1 MAEGP
6 KGSVDSGDPPPADF
20 VASLS
25 DAERLLLAIREELY
39 DGSWELMVE
48 DLEARQGGKPYIF
61 KLSQRIEKDIEGIRK
76 LSDYEARNGVNLVD
90 HL

>member
-6 KGSVDSGDPPPADF
+6 KGREGSADPSPADF
-20 VASLS
+20 VASLT

-39 DGSWELMVE
+39 DGSWELMIE
-48 DLEARQGGKPYIF
+48 DLEARQGGKPFIF
-61 KLSQRIEKDIEGIRK
+61 QLSQRIEKDIEGIGK

-90 HL
+90 YL